1 LKGSLELL
9 QKAWETRQANFPPK
23 LFLDYP
29 SQTLPI
35 SVTGKHCALNCAHC
49 GGYYLASM
57 KTVEEAH
64 RRLDSTTSLL
74 ISGGCDRDGKVPV
87 LAKLEGIKAI
97 AHGRRLNWHVGLISE
112 EEALAIAP
120 FVHVISFDFV
130 GDDEVIERVYKHR
143 KTVQD
148 YLETYR
154 MLRRHFRVIPH
165 ITIGLD
171 GGRIGHERKALKILA
186 EEGVEGL
193 IFIVFIPTPGTEYAL
208 RPPPP
213 VEEVASILAEA
224 RLLFPRTPIA
234 LGCMRPRGD
243 YRRKLDPLAIV
254 AGVNRIVNP
263 SREGIQKAL
272 ELGLSLER
280 SSECCAFDL

>member
-9 QKAWETRQANFPPK
+9 QKAWETRQAHFPPK
-23 LFLDYP
+23 LFVDYP

-35 SVTGKHCALNCAHC
+35 SVTGKYCALNCAHC
-49 GGYYLASM
+49 GGHYLASM

-64 RRLDSTTSLL
+64 RYLDSATSLL
-74 ISGGCDRDGKVPV
+74 ISGGCDHNGKVPI
-87 LAKLEGIKAI
+87 LAKLGGIKAL
-97 AHGRRLNWHVGLISE
+97 APGRRLNWHVGLISE
-112 EEALAIAP
+112 DEALAIAP

-130 GDDEVIERVYKHR
+130 GDDRVIERVYKLK
-143 KTVQD
+143 KTVRD
-148 YLETYR
+148 YVETYR
-154 MLRRHFRVIPH
+154 MLRKHFRVIPH

-171 GGRIGHERKALKILA
+171 GGRIGHERKALEILA
-186 EEGVEGL
+186 EEGAEGL

-243 YRRKLDPLAIV
+243 YRRKLDPLAIM
-254 AGVNRIVNP
+254 AGINRIVNP
-263 SREGIQKAL
+263 SKEGIQKAI

-280 SSECCAFDL
+280 TSECCALDL